1 MSNDPVKSGLV
12 ASIARP
18 GGNITGITLVYDELA
33 GKTLGFLKEA
43 APAISRVAVLWN
55 PDHADPEF
63 RETVRAAHTVGV
75 QIQSLEVRRPEDFD
89 KAFNAAS
96 NQRAEGLVIVSS
108 WLMSRQRQQI
118 AAFTAKHRVLVAGG
132 WGEWTKD
139 GALLTY
145 GPNTTDLMGRVA
157 MYIAKIIKGVH
168 PSDLAVE
175 RPTHF
180 ELVINLTTARAFGLS
195 LPSTL
200 IARADRV
207 I

>member
-1 MSNDPVKSGLV
+1 
-12 ASIARP
+12 
-18 GGNITGITLVYDELA
+18 
-33 GKTLGFLKEA
+33 
-43 APAISRVAVLWN
+43 
-55 PDHADPEF
+55 
-63 RETVRAAHTVGV
+63 
-75 QIQSLEVRRPEDFD
+75 
-89 KAFNAAS
+89 
-96 NQRAEGLVIVSS
+96 
-108 WLMSRQRQQI
+108 MSRQRQQI

-195 LPSTL
+195 LSSTL

>member
-1 MSNDPVKSGLV
+1 MRSFIQTQRSLHLHRFVAADVKATSADRRV
-12 ASIARP
+12 HRQASR
-18 GGNITGITLVYDELA
+18 
-33 GKTLGFLKEA
+33 
-43 APAISRVAVLWN
+43 
-55 PDHADPEF
+55 
-63 RETVRAAHTVGV
+63 
-75 QIQSLEVRRPEDFD
+75 
-89 KAFNAAS
+89 
-96 NQRAEGLVIVSS
+96 
-108 WLMSRQRQQI
+108 
-118 AAFTAKHRVLVAGG
+118 AGG
-132 WGEWTKD
+132 GRVGRVD
-139 GALLTY
+139 QGRGLAHLRSQHY
-145 GPNTTDLMGRVA
+145 DLMGRVA